1 VKMGLKVRVGL
12 SDADILG
19 NTNKALQAAVDYVGN
34 LGGGIVE
41 IGPGVYLMEDSLHLH
56 SGVHVVGS
64 GDKTVLKKAD
74 GASSLLA
81 TDGDYGQEEITV
93 SEDIGL
99 APGKGV
105 TIGYAGC
112 HGFHTTVAT
121 VLAQIDS
128 HTFTINKPL
137 GNDYV
142 ISRQARAQTTFPV
155 ISGYHLTDVIVEN
168 LAIDGNAE
176 NNPPMG
182 GCRGAGVF
190 FYRVNNARING
201 VRVSQYNGDGISY
214 QQSHDVVVED
224 CTIVGCKGH
233 GFHPGSGSQRTV
245 IRRCVVRDSGGDGMF
260 VCWRV
265 QHGLFEDNEFVRSGT
280 AGISIGH
287 KDTDNLFRR
296 NLIAENQ
303 TYGVVFRNEPE
314 VLAGHRN
321 RFEGNR
327 VIDNG
332 TGEDA
337 SGFYVGGETCDITI
351 VGNVIAD
358 TRPPAQRTQRYGVFV
373 GAKAR
378 NVRVEDNEMGG
389 HVVQDVFREAHEA

>member
-1 VKMGLKVRVGL
+1 MNKRLRIRVGL
-12 SDADILG
+12 SDADIVG
-19 NTNKALQAAVDYVGN
+19 STNKALQAAVDYVGK

-56 SGVHVVGS
+56 SGVHVIGN
-64 GDKTVLKKAD
+64 GEKTVLKKAD

-81 TDGDYGQEEITV
+81 TDGDYGEEQITV
-93 SEDIGL
+93 SDDIGL

-105 TIGYAGC
+105 TIGYEGC

-142 ISRQARAQTTFPV
+142 ISRKARAQTTFPI
-155 ISGYHLTDVIVEN
+155 ISGYYLNDVIVEN

-190 FYRVNNARING
+190 FYRVNNARISN
-201 VRVSQYNGDGISY
+201 VKVTEFNGDGISY

-224 CTIVGCKGH
+224 CTILGCKGH
-233 GFHPGSGSQRTV
+233 GFHPGSGSQRTIV
-245 IRRCVVRDSGGDGMF
+245 RRCVVHNSGGDGMF

-265 QHGLFEDNEFVRSGT
+265 QHGLFEDNEFVGSGAT
-280 AGISIGH
+280 GISIGH
-287 KDTDNLFRR
+287 KDTDNVFRR
-296 NLIAENQ
+296 NLIAENRSH
-303 TYGVVFRNEPE
+303 GVLFRNEPV
-314 VLAGHRN
+314 VLAAHRN
-321 RFEGNR
+321 RFEENR
-327 VIDNG
+327 VINNG

-358 TRPPAQRTQRYGVFV
+358 TRSPAERTQRYGVYV

-378 NVRVEDNEMGG
+378 NVRVEDNEMSG
-389 HVVQDVFREAHEA
+389 HVVQDVFYEAKQA